1 MASQADHSDLAAQ
14 ATDGCLLV
22 TQVPTTAPLPP
33 LGAATAAAVA
43 VISKAAAMTGNSL
56 GTVAVAISTAI
67 SEKPVLPAAVPVV
80 LSVPDKTTG
89 TPSKTAKQPG
99 SKSSAAKP
107 DSSKAAHQNGHRITT
122 RCRS

>member
-14 ATDGCLLV
+14 ATNGCLLV

-33 LGAATAAAVA
+33 LGAAAVA

-107 DSSKAAHQNGHRITT
+107 DSSKATRQNGHRITT

>member
-14 ATDGCLLV
+14 ATNGCLLV

-33 LGAATAAAVA
+33 LGAAAVA

-107 DSSKAAHQNGHRITT
+107 DSSIATRQNGHRITT